1 MSDQVEQCVL
11 DFQSAKTKADLFAQ
25 QLAEKQDLI
34 KTKKQRV
41 EDLIKA
47 RWVLTEVQKITQ
59 SKFKERV
66 ESLVT
71 LAIRSVFGPVYKF
84 VLEFERKRNKLECT
98 PVVMEGQDRYSPKDD
113 EGGSLVDIIALAFR
127 IVLLSLEKPKSRPTI
142 FLDEPMKNMG
152 DMIDLGGKVLRE
164 ISHKLKFQLIIIT
177 HSKELMAI
185 GDRVYEVIHQRPRHP
200 WSIVSLLTESVKRL
214 HRRK

>member
-1 MSDQVEQCVL
+1 MDDQVKQCVQG
-11 DFQSAKTKADLFAQ
+11 FQEVKVKADLLAR
-25 QLAEKQDLI
+25 QLTEKQDLI
-34 KTKKQRV
+34 VTKKQRV

-47 RWVLTEVQKITQ
+47 RWVLTEVSKITQ
-59 SKFKERV
+59 SKFKDRV

-84 VLEFERKRNKLECT
+84 VLEFERKRNILHCT

-113 EGGSLVDIIALAFR
+113 EGGSLIDIIALAFR
-127 IVLLSLEKPKSRPTI
+127 IVLLSLEKPRSRPTI

-185 GDRVYEVIHQRPRHP
+185 GDRVYEVTHQRPRHP
-200 WSIVSLLTESVKRL
+200 WSMVSLLTGPVKRL